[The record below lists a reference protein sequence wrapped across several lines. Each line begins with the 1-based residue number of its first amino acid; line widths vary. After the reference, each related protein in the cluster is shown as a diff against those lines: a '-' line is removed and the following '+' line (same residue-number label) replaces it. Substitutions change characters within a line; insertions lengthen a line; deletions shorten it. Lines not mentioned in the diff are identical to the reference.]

1 VHPFSPLLRF
11 REVVVATREPEAA
24 AARWSQ
30 LFAVPAAHD
39 TAVWLGDAWLRFV
52 PGHPATPTR
61 AVVEAIEPDAVA
73 AAAEG
78 RGVPRATAGAAP
90 ELAVTGVPITLVPP
104 ASPAGAVPSPGG
116 VARIHHVVV
125 AVDDESTALS
135 EWRAA
140 FDFRPAPEG
149 PQGLLV
155 PHHVPVGD
163 AWFGVTSRGTDPDA
177 VKRFVAR
184 RGAGVYAIALVVADR
199 ADAVARVV
207 DAGGQVLGAPDDVQV
222 FVHPR
227 STHGVLVEL
236 LEEWP
241 GGIRRHT

>member
-1 VHPFSPLLRF
+1 
-11 REVVVATREPEAA
+11 
-24 AARWSQ
+24 
-30 LFAVPAAHD
+30 
-39 TAVWLGDAWLRFV
+39 
-52 PGHPATPTR
+52 
-61 AVVEAIEPDAVA
+61 
-73 AAAEG
+73 
-78 RGVPRATAGAAP
+78 
-90 ELAVTGVPITLVPP
+90 VPITLVPP
-104 ASPAGAVPSPGG
+104 PSSAGAVPPAGA

-125 AVDDESTALS
+125 AVGDESVALG

-163 AWFGVTSRGTDPDA
+163 AWFGVTSRGTDAQA
-177 VKRFVAR
+177 VGRFVAR

-199 ADAVARVV
+199 AAAVAQVLH
-207 DAGGQVLGAPDDVQV
+207 AGGQVLGAPNDVQV

-227 STHGVLVEL
+227 SSHGVLVEL

-241 GGIRRHT
+241 GGIRRRA

>member
-39 TAVWLGDAWLRFV
+39 PAVWLGDAWLRFV
-52 PGHPATPTR
+52 PGFPGAPTR
-61 AVVEAIEPDAVA
+61 AVVEAVEPDAVA
-73 AAAEG
+73 AAAAG

-90 ELAVTGVPITLVPP
+90 ELTVTGVPITLVPP
-104 ASPAGAVPSPGG
+104 PSSAGAVPPAGG

-177 VKRFVAR
+177 VGRFVAR

-199 ADAVARVV
+199 ADAVTRVV
-207 DAGGQVLGAPDDVQV
+207 NAGGQVLGALDDVQV

-241 GGIRRHT
+241 GGIRRHA